1 MAILVGILIVAAVS
15 TLGDYVWYEV
25 GVPHR
30 MTFGI
35 IHGAILL
42 AAVGG
47 VVGATAGRLGMGL
60 PLGAAAG
67 IGGALVYY
75 AVEGPL
81 GRGAMLAG
89 WATVWILISIFNVTL
104 IQRPRRAWVDGLVR
118 GIIGAVAGGLAFYL
132 VGDELW
138 GRRPPG
144 GRNYLAQY
152 GLWIAAWAPGI
163 LAVAVKP
170 VNRRGRAA

>member
-1 MAILVGILIVAAVS
+1 MQTLIGILIVAAVS
-15 TLGDYVWYEV
+15 TMGDYVWYEV

-47 VVGATAGRLGMGL
+47 VVGATAGRIGAGM
-60 PLGAAAG
+60 AAG
-67 IGGALVYY
+67 AIAGVGGALVYY
-75 AVEGPL
+75 AVEAPL

-89 WATVWILISIFNVTL
+89 LAAVWILMSIFNVRWL
-104 IQRPRRAWVDGLVR
+104 QRPRRSWVDGLVR
-118 GIIGAVAGGLAFYL
+118 GVIAAVAAGLAFYL
-132 VGDELW
+132 VGDDLW

-144 GRNYLAQY
+144 GRNYVTQY
-152 GLWIAAWAPGI
+152 GLWLAAWAPGV

-170 VNRRGRAA
+170 VRHRTGQ

>member
-1 MAILVGILIVAAVS
+1 MAILLGILVVAAVS
-15 TLGDYVWYEV
+15 TIGDYVWYEV

-35 IHGAILL
+35 VHGAVLL

-47 VVGATAGRLGMGL
+47 VIGAGAGRVMAGL

-67 IGGALVYY
+67 VGGALVYY
-75 AVEGPL
+75 ALEAPL

-89 WATVWILISIFNVTL
+89 WAAVWILISILNVRL
-104 IQRPRRAWVDGLVR
+104 LQRPRRSLADGLVR
-118 GIIGAVAGGLAFYL
+118 GVIAALAGGLAFYL
-132 VGDELW
+132 VGDDLW

-144 GRNYLAQY
+144 ARNYLTQY
-152 GLWIAAWAPGI
+152 GLWIVAWAPGI
-163 LAVAVKP
+163 LAVGIKP
-170 VNRRGRAA
+170 LQGRRVRV